1 MTERHFILATAG
13 HVDHGKSALVKALTG
28 TDPDRLP
35 EEKARGI
42 TIDLGFAELN
52 LDGPS
57 GEKFHVGIIDVP
69 GHEDFVRNM
78 LAGVGSI
85 DLALLAVAAD
95 DGWMPQTEE
104 HLQILTY
111 LGAIRIVVALTKS
124 DLGSP
129 RGESVRLADKI
140 DIVTAQIRDKLQ
152 QTPFANCQIIPTSVR
167 TGEGIE
173 NLKSALAREFAML
186 SPPRDIGKP
195 RLFVDR
201 TFTLRGIGT
210 VVTGTLTGGS
220 LRGGN
225 EVLVQPRNVSA
236 RIRSLQTHGRAV
248 DVIAPGT
255 RTALNVPD
263 LAAGSDIKRGDV
275 VTIEPFEPT
284 SILGVVLTR
293 SPRLV
298 RAPPIK
304 SRASAYVHH
313 GTTRVLAKVIF
324 PTAESL
330 ASGETA
336 VAQLRLNAPL
346 LAFVGDRFVVRD
358 ASEQQTIAGGIVVDV
373 SPEGFGSAA
382 HRDLLACRAVAPHDV
397 ALALWTEIAGD
408 RVLAVSG
415 LLERARF
422 SSNEIAEAVERL
434 YAKGAIFL
442 YENVIASARTW
453 LELRKR
459 AAELIDAAHRAHRE
473 RSGLELSELRANS
486 GLEREE
492 VFDALVAD
500 LCRDDFI
507 RAGSTIAKRSHR
519 ANLPAELKAS
529 ADSIR
534 AALSAKPFDPPNRK
548 DLLKNDR
555 DQQAL
560 RFLIEQGEIVEV
572 SEEIVLLKESLDK
585 MQATVS
591 DFISANGAATTSQLR
606 EKLATSRRIIIP
618 VLEYLDRIG
627 VTQRTGDLRKL
638 RETKSAAVARR

>member
-1 MTERHFILATAG
+1 MKHFILATAG

-52 LDGPS
+52 LDGRS

-111 LGAIRIVVALTKS
+111 LGVTRIVVALTKS
-124 DLGSP
+124 DLGVP
-129 RGESVRLADKI
+129 RDDSVRLADKI

-152 QTPFANCQIIPTSVR
+152 DTPFANCQIIPTSVR

-173 NLKSALAREFAML
+173 NLKSALACEFAML

-201 TFTLRGIGT
+201 AFTLRGIGT

-220 LRGGN
+220 LRGGS

-236 RIRSLQTHGRAV
+236 RIRSLQTHGRDV
-248 DVIAPGT
+248 DVTAPGT
-255 RTALNVPD
+255 RTALNLPD
-263 LAAGSDIKRGDV
+263 LALGRDVERGDV
-275 VTIEPFEPT
+275 ITTAPFEPT
-284 SILGVVLTR
+284 SRLGVVLTC
-293 SPRLV
+293 SPRLM
-298 RAPPIK
+298 RPTPIK
-304 SRASAYVHH
+304 SRTSAYVHH

-324 PTAESL
+324 PTTELL
-330 ASGETA
+330 ASGDTA
-336 VAQLRLNAPL
+336 VAQLRLNSPL

-397 ALALWTEIAGD
+397 DLALWTEIAGD

-415 LLERARF
+415 LLLRARF

-442 YENVIASARTW
+442 YENVIASARAW

-500 LCRDDFI
+500 LCRDEFI
-507 RAGSTIAKRSHR
+507 RVGSAIARRSHR
-519 ANLPAELKAS
+519 AVLPPQLIAVAEN
-529 ADSIR
+529 IR
-534 AALSAKPFDPPNRK
+534 ALLSAKPFDPPAR
-548 DLLKNDR
+548 
-555 DQQAL
+555 QAVEASGGTPEVL
-560 RFLIEQGEIVEV
+560 RFLIDSGELIEVGSDAILLRESFERMKSTVVE
-572 SEEIVLLKESLDK
+572 
-585 MQATVS
+585 
-591 DFISANGAATTSQLR
+591 FISKNGPAKVSQLR
-606 EKLATSRRIIIP
+606 EALQSSRRVMVP
-618 VLEYLDRIG
+618 FLEYLDRIG
-627 VTQRTGDLRKL
+627 VTQRIGDSRKL
-638 RETKSAAVARR
+638 RETRSASIAPR